1 MARPKRPRYIPAMR
15 SFVLAAALVFAS
27 PVLAANAP
35 PQLAPYAAKQLDKLM
50 PKLAKA
56 GSPEAAKPIESQI
69 LVLFNQS
76 GSPSIDLLMVR
87 AAAAAHG
94 GDNGTA
100 AKLLESI
107 TDIAPGFAEAW
118 HVRGMMAA
126 DADDDKAAIIY
137 LNRAITLNPRQFQA
151 YADLAGILSEYGDK
165 KQALQYFRKALALDP
180 YYEGLD
186 KQVQQLARQVE
197 GEKI

>member
-1 MARPKRPRYIPAMR
+1 MARAGAAGYIRRMR
-15 SFVLAAALVFAS
+15 FLGLAVLLVVT

-56 GSPEAAKPIESQI
+56 GSPEAAKPIEEQV
-69 LVLFNQS
+69 LTLFNQS

-87 AAAAAHG
+87 AAAAAHA
-94 GDNGTA
+94 GDA
-100 AKLLESI
+100 ATSGKLLESV

-126 DADDDKAAIIY
+126 AADDDKIAIIY

-151 YADLAGILSEYGDK
+151 YADLAGILAEYGDK
-165 KQALQYFRKALALDP
+165 KQALQYYRKALAIDP
-180 YYEGLD
+180 YYNNLD